1 MSPPLMQFSLCC
13 CLIIPSK
20 HFLQMEWKQR
30 NEIGFLNFSLQIIQL
45 SSNDIL
51 CRRSLEFSVHDPLDP
66 VSIVFMVFEP
76 WPFGL
81 GDVIGISYL
90 PSLTFKISLVRSL
103 PVLGSS
109 IMIGFFTFLSDCNVG
124 LLGHTWPKEDTVV
137 VPEGHC

>member
-1 MSPPLMQFSLCC
+1 
-13 CLIIPSK
+13 
-20 HFLQMEWKQR
+20 
-30 NEIGFLNFSLQIIQL
+30 
-45 SSNDIL
+45 
-51 CRRSLEFSVHDPLDP
+51 
-66 VSIVFMVFEP
+66 MVFEP

-109 IMIGFFTFLSDCNVG
+109 NVG

>member
-1 MSPPLMQFSLCC
+1 MSPLLLQFSLCC

-66 VSIVFMVFEP
+66 LKNKTILQYIFGVSTLLKTKP
-76 WPFGL
+76 
-81 GDVIGISYL
+81 
-90 PSLTFKISLVRSL
+90 TFKRTWSQIWTK
-103 PVLGSS
+103 
-109 IMIGFFTFLSDCNVG
+109 IMFLI
-124 LLGHTWPKEDTVV
+124 LLLTMLQ
-137 VPEGHC
+137 

>member
-1 MSPPLMQFSLCC
+1 
-13 CLIIPSK
+13 
-20 HFLQMEWKQR
+20 
-30 NEIGFLNFSLQIIQL
+30 
-45 SSNDIL
+45 
-51 CRRSLEFSVHDPLDP
+51 
-66 VSIVFMVFEP
+66 MVFEP